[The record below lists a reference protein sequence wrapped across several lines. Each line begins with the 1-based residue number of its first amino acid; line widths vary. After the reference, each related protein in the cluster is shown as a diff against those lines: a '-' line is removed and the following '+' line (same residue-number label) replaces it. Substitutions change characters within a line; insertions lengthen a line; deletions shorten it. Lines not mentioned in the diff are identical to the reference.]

1 MTGLQDLTKSQ
12 KQIADDNGI
21 NRKTLGSRLKNGW
34 KIEKAITSKTNSKYS
49 RRNRKRTLYGV
60 ELSEED
66 IEIAKKNGIANKTL
80 QGRFK
85 QGWDKERAIHTPT
98 RKQSRGYVPPSNP
111 EIEGEELLKIIGRI
125 KYLQMQ
131 EKDFPMPIPKPLL
144 IKLKRTGRTL
154 DDVQAL
160 EC

>member
-1 MTGLQDLTKSQ
+1 MTGLRDLTKAQ

-21 NRKTLGSRLKNGW
+21 NRNTLGSRLKKEW
-34 KIEKAITSKTNSKYS
+34 TIEEAITTKTSSKYS
-49 RRNRKRTLYGV
+49 RKNRKRTLYGV

-98 RKQSRGYVPPSNP
+98 RKQSRGYVPPPKP

-125 KYLQMQ
+125 KYLQK
-131 EKDFPMPIPKPLL
+131 KDKSFPMPIPKPLL
-144 IKLKRTGRTL
+144 IKLKQTGRTL
-154 DDVQAL
+154 DDVRAL
-160 EC
+160 KC